1 MQKKFIFPF
10 GSVKFNCIN
19 LPSLSN
25 SLFITYFLLSI
36 LSFFSFSLFYTGF
49 LVVSFYEF
57 YIMCFNILLLLHFR
71 YDPISKTCIE
81 FKFGG
86 CDGNANNYKTQADVS
101 LFPFNDNLLYNLY
114 LLQLHFYFI

>member
-1 MQKKFIFPF
+1 
-10 GSVKFNCIN
+10 
-19 LPSLSN
+19 
-25 SLFITYFLLSI
+25 
-36 LSFFSFSLFYTGF
+36 
-49 LVVSFYEF
+49 
-57 YIMCFNILLLLHFR
+57 MCFNILLLLHFR

-114 LLQLHFYFI
+114 LLQLHFFYFNLNSVWKIVREYKINLLTK